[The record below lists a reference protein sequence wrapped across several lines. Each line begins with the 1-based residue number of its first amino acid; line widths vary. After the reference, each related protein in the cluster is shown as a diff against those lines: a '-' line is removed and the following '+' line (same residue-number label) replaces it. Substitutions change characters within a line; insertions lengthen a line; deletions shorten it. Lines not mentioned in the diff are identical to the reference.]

1 MLVSFV
7 ILRFDFYSCLRP
19 AFLFFCTRSN
29 GHLEAVDIL
38 NSEYIVCLTGGELF
52 KTSPTLLCFVFV
64 FVNFLTGRAHV
75 FDLAQMNLV

>member
-1 MLVSFV
+1 MLVSFA

-19 AFLFFCTRSN
+19 ALLFFCTCSN
-29 GHLEAVDIL
+29 GYLEAVDIL
-38 NSEYIVCLTGGELF
+38 NSEYLVCLTGGELF
-52 KTSPTLLCFVFV
+52 KTSPTLLCFV